1 MAFKLRIG
9 KSIVLHIVQFL
20 QISGIRSVFL
30 SRFFCRQ
37 FGFFLCLNFS
47 STLQRNG
54 YFNGIFSIG
63 WLTIVRRRTNFR
75 HLTKN
80 PSTFRSQGFFYR
92 ININDFKIALIVDF
106 KQNNQTSFVVL
117 LF

>member
-20 QISGIRSVFL
+20 QISRIRSVFL

-37 FGFFLCLNFS
+37 FGFFLRLNFS
-47 STLQRNG
+47 GALQWNTD
-54 YFNGIFSIG
+54 FNGVLGIRR
-63 WLTIVRRRTNFR
+63 LTIMGWRTNLR

-80 PSTFRSQGFFYR
+80 PSAF
-92 ININDFKIALIVDF
+92 
-106 KQNNQTSFVVL
+106 
-117 LF
+117 